1 MYLFIVKILL
11 TGIITKCTVCLR
23 VNNVILHAV
32 LRQANDIV
40 KY

>member
-11 TGIITKCTVCLR
+11 TGTTIYLR

-32 LRQANDIV
+32 LMQANDIS

>member
-11 TGIITKCTVCLR
+11 TGTICLR

-32 LRQANDIV
+32 LMQANDIS